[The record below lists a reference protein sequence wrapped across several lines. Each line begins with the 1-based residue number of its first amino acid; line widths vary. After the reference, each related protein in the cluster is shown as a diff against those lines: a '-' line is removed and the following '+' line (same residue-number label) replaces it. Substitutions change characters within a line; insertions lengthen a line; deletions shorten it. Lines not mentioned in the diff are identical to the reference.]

1 MCAATRFGCVRSDQA
16 LLPLDDEHAVVLGRE
31 IGDRGHLV
39 AGQRPGRRHRFAQ
52 AAPER
57 RGDGR
62 VDAIGREEHHRRERG
77 VGLGLTPLCGVSQTR
92 QQREPQ
98 QGRAANRLK
107 SPSPRRVQGRSKVPV

>member
-1 MCAATRFGCVRSDQA
+1 MKTATCILAAAAA
-16 LLPLDDEHAVVLGRE
+16 LSLASVG
-31 IGDRGHLV
+31 
-39 AGQRPGRRHRFAQ
+39 AAAFAQ

-77 VGLGLTPLCGVSQTR
+77 IGLGLTPLCGVSQTR
-92 QQREPQ
+92 QQRESQ
-98 QGRAANRLK
+98 KGRAANRLK